1 MNSPAAPAAPGA
13 SVPVAPAGASALVAP
28 AGASAPV
35 APAGASAHVAPAGAS
50 APVAPVAPA
59 GASAALLGFMNLR
72 CTNSKFND
80 ALNRYARAASD
91 PAYIHDFSPALCAL
105 DEFRPLLTIIG
116 IVQLDKYI
124 D

>member
-1 MNSPAAPAAPGA
+1 MNSPAAPAAPAAPGA
-13 SVPVAPAGASALVAP
+13 SAPVAPAGASALVAP
-28 AGASAPV
+28 AAP
-35 APAGASAHVAPAGAS
+35 
-50 APVAPVAPA
+50 
-59 GASAALLGFMNLR
+59 AALLGFMNLR